1 MDEGFWS
8 FSICTDAI
16 DKCGMVALDGNLAS
30 RFSLRNRAASLVDV
44 ASTGIF
50 VLMSRSSAGLGSE
63 IQFLGFTL
71 DCSIN
76 LWSNPDIAFDHRLE
90 KINIEN

>member
-50 VLMSRSSAGLGSE
+50 VLMSRSSAGWDLKSSFSVLLW
-63 IQFLGFTL
+63 IAL
-71 DCSIN
+71 SI
-76 LWSNPDIAFDHRLE
+76 SGRIR
-90 KINIEN
+90 I